1 MDLTRRS
8 YLGGMGAALGAG
20 MLPETAAAQ
29 AKSLPGLPSTMI
41 WSVYDVGASGYVEA
55 SAVAD
60 ALGKVYGTRVRL
72 QPSGTSIGRIQP
84 LKERRVSY
92 GWLATEVFFA
102 AEGLYEYASPNWGPQ
117 DLRCLLGRVNA
128 LSVVTTKTSGI
139 KTLQDMKGKRYAYA
153 KANTSVNAKVEPI
166 LEAAGLSYKDF
177 EIIEFPSYGAIA
189 EGAGRRQGR
198 LRRRRARDGD
208 AARAGSEPV
217 RHQLDRAARIRQ
229 GPLGEDPA
237 DHPAG
242 LAPQR
247 NVRRRNH
254 QREPEGGHGL
264 SLPDDHRLCRRQG
277 RRGLRASPRR
287 SSTTTNSTSRR
298 RPIME
303 RWEVSKSGA
312 YPMDA
317 PFHDGAIKLLK
328 EKNIWTAEHQ
338 KWQDGIVKRQGLLRQ
353 GWADM
358 MAKEPA
364 AKGADAAKLLELW
377 TPRRAEILKSL

>member
-1 MDLTRRS
+1 MDLTRRG
-8 YLGGMGAALGAG
+8 YLGGMGAAIGAG
-20 MLPETAAAQ
+20 MLPETAVAQ
-29 AKSLPGLPSTMI
+29 AKTLPGLPSTMI

-102 AEGLYEYASPNWGPQ
+102 AEGLYEYASPTWGPQ

-139 KTLQDMKGKRYAYA
+139 KTFQDMKGKRYAYA

-177 EIIEFPSYGAIA
+177 EIVEFPSYGASLKALVEGKADCAGAAPATVTLRELEASSYGINWIELPA
-189 EGAGRRQGR
+189 SDKDLWAKIQRTIPLASPLNETFGAGISKENPKAVMGYRYPMITTYADTKDEEVYA
-198 LRRRRARDGD
+198 LTKAIVDNY
-208 AARAGSEPV
+208 E
-217 RHQLDRAARIRQ
+217 LYK
-229 GPLGEDPA
+229 PA
-237 DHPAG
+237 
-242 LAPQR
+242 
-247 NVRRRNH
+247 
-254 QREPEGGHGL
+254 
-264 SLPDDHRLCRRQG
+264 S
-277 RRGLRASPRR
+277 
-287 SSTTTNSTSRR
+287 
-298 RPIME
+298 PIME
-303 RWEVSKSGA
+303 RWEVNKSGA

-317 PFHDGAIKLLK
+317 PFHDGAIKFLK
-328 EKNIWTAEHQ
+328 EKNVWTADHQ
-338 KWQDGIVKRQGLLRQ
+338 KWQDGIVKRQSLLRQ

-358 MAKEPA
+358 MAKDPA
-364 AKGADAAKLLELW
+364 AKGADAAKLLALW

>member
-1 MDLTRRS
+1 MDLTRRA
-8 YLGGMGAALGAG
+8 YIGGMGAALGAG

-41 WSVYDVGASGYVEA
+41 WSVYDVGASGYIEA

-177 EIIEFPSYGAIA
+177 EIIEFPSYGASLKALVEGKADCAGAAPATVTLRELEASPYGINWIELPA
-189 EGAGRRQGR
+189 SDKDLWSKIQKAIPLASPLNETFGAGLSVENPKAVMGYRYPMITVY
-198 LRRRRARDGD
+198 AD
-208 AARAGSEPV
+208 AKEEEVYAVTKAIVDNYE
-217 RHQLDRAARIRQ
+217 LYK
-229 GPLGEDPA
+229 PA
-237 DHPAG
+237 
-242 LAPQR
+242 
-247 NVRRRNH
+247 
-254 QREPEGGHGL
+254 
-264 SLPDDHRLCRRQG
+264 S
-277 RRGLRASPRR
+277 
-287 SSTTTNSTSRR
+287 
-298 RPIME
+298 PIME

-317 PFHDGAIKLLK
+317 PFHDGAIKFLK
-328 EKNIWTAEHQ
+328 EKNVWTAEHQ
-338 KWQDGIVKRQGLLRQ
+338 KWQDGIVKRQSLLRQ

-358 MAKEPA
+358 MAKDSA

-377 TPRRAEILKSL
+377 TPRRIEILKSL